1 MVPADFRN
9 EPGQPPGRGDGL
21 MDGFAGA
28 LVIDRP
34 EIDVAV
40 PEDGP
45 GGGIGGRV
53 DPVSSAPWAEA
64 PVGTPRQH
72 TLRNAIHCRGIGLH
86 SGRDTTLRLT
96 PGPDESGIVFRRTDL
111 GIDLPARYDFV
122 TDTRL
127 CTLLGVTTPDGRQA
141 SVGTVEH
148 VMAALAG
155 AGIDNAVI
163 ELDGPEVPILDGSA
177 APFSFL
183 IACAGRVEQTAPRL
197 TIEVLRTVRVSQGD
211 GPDAAWAELRPTH
224 GRGLSLSMEI
234 AFASR
239 AIGRQ
244 SAAMRLSETNFTREV
259 ADCRTFTE
267 AAEIE
272 RARAAGLARGGSLD
286 NAVVVDADA
295 VLNPGGLRRTDEF
308 VRHKL
313 LDAVG
318 DLALAGRPLRA
329 EFVGHRSGHALNN
342 RLLHAL
348 LADPAAWR
356 LVGGARRPRRD
367 GPARIAA

>member
-1 MVPADFRN
+1 
-9 EPGQPPGRGDGL
+9 

-28 LVIDRP
+28 LVIDRD
-34 EIDVAV
+34 EIESIALENR
-40 PEDGP
+40 PP
-45 GGGIGGRV
+45 V
-53 DPVSSAPWAEA
+53 DLPALRAELPA
-64 PVGTPRQH
+64 GTARQH
-72 TLRNAIHCRGIGLH
+72 TLRQSIHCRGVGLH
-86 SGRDTTLRLT
+86 SGRDTWLRLG

-127 CTLLGVTTPDGRQA
+127 CTLLGVTTPDGRHA
-141 SVGTVEH
+141 TVGTVEH

-197 TIEVLRTVRVSQGD
+197 TIEVLRPVRVSHGE
-211 GPDAAWAELRPTH
+211 GADAAWAELRPTS
-224 GRGLSLSMEI
+224 GRGLELSMEI

-244 SAAMRLSETNFTREV
+244 SASLSLSEQSFAGEI

-286 NAVVVDADA
+286 NAVVVDADS
-295 VLNPGGLRRTDEF
+295 VLNPGGLRRADEF

-329 EFVGHRSGHALNN
+329 EFIGHRSGHALNN

-348 LADPAAWR
+348 LADPTAWR
-356 LVGGARRPRRD
+356 LAGGARRHRRES
-367 GPARIAA
+367 GHRIAA